1 MTSIYEK
8 YHVKPVI
15 NLSGRMTK
23 LGVSTPHKDVCD
35 AVSHAMG
42 QYFEMSDLVDKTGE
56 YIANLLGVEAAV
68 VVSCASAGIAQTVA
82 GVIVK
87 DDRNLLFNLHAQK
100 IDGPD
105 EIVIPKGHNVNF
117 GAPVGT
123 MIGLGGG
130 KVVEAGWGNECTA
143 EELEMVITPKTAAV
157 MFVKS
162 AHSLQ
167 KSVLS
172 AEKAI
177 EIAHK
182 NNVPIIIDAAAEVD
196 LKLYYELGADLVIY
210 SGAKAIEG
218 PTSGLVIGR
227 KQFVQWVKLQSLG
240 IGRAMKIG
248 KEGIIGLTVAIER
261 YLHAKPETG
270 DEMAKRLEPFMATI
284 NTIKGLHAALVRD
297 DAGRDIVRAEITI
310 TPELYGHDAVSVA
323 KAFQQGSPAIYFRE
337 YHANEGRLE
346 VDVRSVNDEQLASLA
361 QIFKDFASGE

>member
-8 YHVKPVI
+8 YNVKPVI
-15 NLSGRMTK
+15 NVSGRMTK
-23 LGVSTPHKDVCD
+23 LGVSTPHPQVRD
-35 AVSHAMG
+35 AVSHALG
-42 QYFEMSDLVDKTGE
+42 EYFEMADLVDKTGE
-56 YIANLLGVEAAV
+56 YIASLLNVEAAL

-82 GVIVK
+82 AVITK
-87 DDRNLLFNLHAQK
+87 DNKNLVFNLHSNKQSV
-100 IDGPD
+100 PR

-130 KVVEAGWGNECTA
+130 TVVEAGWGNECSA
-143 EELEMVITPKTAAV
+143 EQLAMAITPNTAAI

-172 AEKAI
+172 AEQAVAVAKA
-177 EIAHK
+177 
-182 NNVPIIIDAAAEVD
+182 NNVPIIVDAAAEVD
-196 LKLYYELGADLVIY
+196 LRVYYEMGAELVIY

-218 PTSGLVIGR
+218 PTSGLVLGK
-227 KQFVQWVKLQSLG
+227 KQYIDWVKLQSQG

-261 YLHAKPETG
+261 YLQETPETG
-270 DEMAKRLEPFMATI
+270 AQMSERLQPFLSAI
-284 NTIKGLHAALVRD
+284 NDVTGLHAAIIRD

-310 TPELYGHDAVSVA
+310 DPDLYGHNALAVA
-323 KAFQQGSPAIYFRE
+323 KAFQKASPAVYFRE

-346 VDVRSVNDEQLASLA
+346 VDVRSVNDEQLAWLA

>member
-8 YHVKPVI
+8 YDVKPVI
-15 NLSGRMTK
+15 NVSGRMTR
-23 LGVSTPHKDVCD
+23 LGVSTPHREVHE

-42 QYFEMSDLVDKTGE
+42 QYFEMSDLVNKTGA
-56 YIANLLGVEAAV
+56 YIARLLGVEAAV

-82 GVIVK
+82 AVIVK
-87 DDRNLLFNLHAQK
+87 DNRNLLFNLHATAV
-100 IDGPD
+100 DGPD

-123 MIGLGGG
+123 MIHMGGG
-130 KVVEAGWGNECTA
+130 RIVEAGWGNECTP
-143 EELEMVITPKTAAV
+143 EELDMAITEKTAAI
-157 MFVKS
+157 MYVKS

-172 AEKAI
+172 AEQTIKV
-177 EIAHK
+177 AHRH
-182 NNVPIIIDAAAEVD
+182 NIPVIIDAAAEVD
-196 LKLYYELGADLVIY
+196 LRIYYKMGADLVIY

-227 KQFVQWVKLQSLG
+227 REYVEWVKLQSLG

-261 YLHAKPETG
+261 YLHATPESSA
-270 DEMAKRLEPFMATI
+270 EMTKRLQPFIEEI
-284 NTIKGLHAALVRD
+284 NRISGLHAVIVPD

-310 TPELYGHDAVSVA
+310 DPALYGHDAASVA
-323 KAFQQGSPAIYFRE
+323 QAFQKSSPAVYFRE

-346 VDVRSVNDEQLASLA
+346 VDVRSVDDQQLAWLA
-361 QIFKDFASGE
+361 GLFRNFAAGE